1 MTADVSP
8 TIHERAMLVSLSIK
22 SWSARKQDD
31 RASEEVA
38 EAHGAERNA
47 GSYTKA
53 LVAREALEKIKKII
67 SDARVFHYG
76 RTLPWSDEGLRIL
89 PSEMFFEYDERIKEF
104 REAFN
109 LAAAEFA
116 ANYPQYTEEAKA
128 RLGTLWKAEDYLEPA
143 MVAGKFSFECNIY
156 PLPESRDFRVDL
168 GTQETERIREQI
180 KENVN
185 QAAEEAVRAILE
197 RARECVGRMA
207 ERLGSY
213 DPESPGKA
221 PFRDTMIT
229 NMRDFAELL
238 PRLNFTGSPD
248 IEILAKD
255 IAHLARFDPD
265 RLRNNRAAQVQA
277 KHEADK
283 IMQRMEGYG

>member
-1 MTADVSP
+1 MSKDFVPFTKSYSLADFQGEPPDWMIEQRKVQREQ
-8 TIHERAMLVSLSIK
+8 IDALRA
-22 SWSARKQDD
+22 D
-31 RASEEVA
+31 RAQ
-38 EAHGAERNA
+38 GA
-47 GSYTKA
+47 
-53 LVAREALEKIKKII
+53 LRELQ
-67 SDARVFHYG
+67 
-76 RTLPWSDEGLRIL
+76 
-89 PSEMFFEYDERIKEF
+89 
-104 REAFN
+104 AF
-109 LAAAEFA
+109 AAAEFA